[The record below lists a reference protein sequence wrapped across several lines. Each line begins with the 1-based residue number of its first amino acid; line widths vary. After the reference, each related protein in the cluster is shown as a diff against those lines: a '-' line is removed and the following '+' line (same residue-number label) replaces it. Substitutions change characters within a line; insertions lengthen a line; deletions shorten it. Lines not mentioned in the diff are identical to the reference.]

1 MNIVIIIP
9 TYNEGESIGKLIDAV
24 FSETSHIK
32 NHTFGV
38 LIVDGNSPD
47 DTQSIVTSKKKDYPG
62 LELLIEK
69 EKRGLGSAYVTGM
82 NHALSHMNADAFI
95 EFDGDFQHDPKDI
108 YKLVAKLDEGYEH
121 IIGSRYIEGGTI
133 PQEWPWYRKF
143 LSSFGNIIVQLGLAI
158 PTNDNTSGF
167 KLTKAKDFRDILP
180 LNLDE
185 LLSTRHAYKIHFLNN
200 LIKGG
205 AKTVEVPIN
214 FLNRHKG
221 VSKSTIEDI
230 IESLKVVAILRLQSI
245 VRFFRKDKNRVN
257 KKAADR

>member
-1 MNIVIIIP
+1 MKIVIIIP
-9 TYNEGESIGKLIDAV
+9 TYNEGESIGNLIDAV
-24 FSETSHIK
+24 FSETKKIHGHEFSI
-32 NHTFGV
+32 

-47 DTQSIVTSKKKDYPG
+47 KTQEIINRKKKEHPD
-62 LELLIEK
+62 LHLIIEK
-69 EKRGLGSAYVTGM
+69 EKRGLGSAYITGM
-82 NHALSHMNADAFI
+82 NHALSHLNADAFM

-108 YKLVAKLDEGYEH
+108 PNLVKKLDEGYEH

-133 PQEWPWYRKF
+133 PHEWPWYRKF
-143 LSSFGNIIVQLGLAI
+143 LSSFGNIIVQLGLLI

-167 KLTKAKDFRDILP
+167 KLTKAKDFKEILP
-180 LNLDE
+180 LSLDE

-200 LIKGG
+200 LIKAG

-230 IESLKVVAILRLQSI
+230 IESLKVVAILR
-245 VRFFRKDKNRVN
+245 FRSLFGLNRKNKARIN
-257 KKAADR
+257 KETTNR